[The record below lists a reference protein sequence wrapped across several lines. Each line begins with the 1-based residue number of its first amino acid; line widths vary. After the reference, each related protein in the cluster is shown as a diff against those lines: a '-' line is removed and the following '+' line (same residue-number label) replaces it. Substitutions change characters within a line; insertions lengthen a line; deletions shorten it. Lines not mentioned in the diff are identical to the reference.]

1 MQPTSS
7 GLLVWRSAAPDSYLF
22 TRGGKGYGMGQS
34 GRDKELSVY
43 EGSGNENGSGERNR
57 RREEKRREMEK
68 KIKERESNIAN
79 IYQNKSILLTVK
91 TDIALDSFYY
101 SLSLSI
107 LQIHK
112 YYYLLLHVH
121 VHPSHALAICFF
133 SFALYTC

>member
-1 MQPTSS
+1 MQPTCS

-68 KIKERESNIAN
+68 KI
-79 IYQNKSILLTVK
+79 TV
-91 TDIALDSFYY
+91 I
-101 SLSLSI
+101 
-107 LQIHK
+107 
-112 YYYLLLHVH
+112 
-121 VHPSHALAICFF
+121 
-133 SFALYTC
+133 